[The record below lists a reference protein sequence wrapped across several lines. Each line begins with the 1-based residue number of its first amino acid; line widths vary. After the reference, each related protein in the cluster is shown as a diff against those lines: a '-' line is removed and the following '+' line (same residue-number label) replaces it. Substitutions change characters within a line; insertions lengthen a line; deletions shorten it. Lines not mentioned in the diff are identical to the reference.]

1 MVTVL
6 YECSLVSRC
15 EIIYDILTIQ
25 PPPFVYHVVVMNL
38 WLPNQ
43 KAWNSELVIS
53 LFSPQVANVILTT
66 HIMTTHAGDC
76 TSKSEYKHLFNNLAL
91 PTNQQPKLV
100 PQHIIY
106 HLNQVW

>member
-1 MVTVL
+1 M
-6 YECSLVSRC
+6 ECTLVPGVGT
-15 EIIYDILTIQ
+15 IYNNLIIQ
-25 PPPFVYHVVVMNL
+25 PPPFAYPAVVKDL